1 MSGKRQDLVIAGGIA
16 VLIVVVLMLVL
27 QLYGLQTKPQKP
39 VIGMILQGK

>member
-27 QLYGLQTKPQKP
+27 QLYGLQTKP
-39 VIGMILQGK
+39 